1 MVYHKCRLVW
11 TWISPLEPVKHWL
24 PARKFFGDNLTE
36 INPARKQRFLNARQ
50 TWRDSTVFRPF
61 HVCGG
66 VRLEVDWLSLKMRRW
81 PYKLSLV
88 GLKLQTRRTSP
99 CFISSNSRE
108 LALQTLEQHETFSNL
123 SFASKKVQALEE
135 IALQCWDTHT
145 PWAISHFPQLPGFF
159 SVSNSWSCPS
169 EQLWSTNR

>member
-1 MVYHKCRLVW
+1 
-11 TWISPLEPVKHWL
+11 
-24 PARKFFGDNLTE
+24 
-36 INPARKQRFLNARQ
+36 
-50 TWRDSTVFRPF
+50 
-61 HVCGG
+61 
-66 VRLEVDWLSLKMRRW
+66 MRRW

-159 SVSNSWSCPS
+159 LSPTAEAAHLSNYGLQIDRLRPWYIKLTRSLTSREATGDSPHVAVLWKQHWRPVVDS
-169 EQLWSTNR
+169 EIQVNWARPETQFI